1 MTIAERTCS
10 TDLASAGLAAALE
23 AIGAPSFIADA
34 HGRLLHANDAG
45 RRLWEADPAGTGEIL
60 AGAPL
65 GKTGGGVEY
74 AQLDALPAWLLVLRA
89 QPLEARL
96 ARVARAWALTPRQA
110 DVLRLVAQG
119 DTNKAIA
126 AALGCAEVTVELH
139 VSAILRKAHVD
150 RRAALT
156 AAFWRG

>member
-1 MTIAERTCS
+1 MSVSERQSS
-10 TDLASAGLAAALE
+10 TDLASAGLAVALE

-34 HGRLLHANDAG
+34 HGRVLHANDAG
-45 RRLWEADPAGTGEIL
+45 RRLWEADPAGTGELL
-60 AGAPL
+60 AAAPS
-65 GKTGGGVEY
+65 GRTGEGVET
-74 AQLDALPAWLLVLRA
+74 AQLDCLPAWLLVLRG
-89 QPLEARL
+89 QPADARL
-96 ARVARAWALTPRQA
+96 ARVTRTWGLTPRQA

-119 DTNKAIA
+119 HTNKTIA
-126 AALGCAEVTVELH
+126 ADLGCAEVTIELH

>member
-1 MTIAERTCS
+1 MTIPERQFS
-10 TDLASAGLAAALE
+10 SDLAAAGLAAALE

-34 HGRLLHANDAG
+34 QGCVLHANDAG
-45 RRLWEADPAGTGEIL
+45 RRLWESDPTGTGEIL
-60 AGAPL
+60 ATAFL
-65 GKTGGGVEY
+65 GKSSEGVEF
-74 AQLDALPAWLLVLRA
+74 AQLDALPAWLLVLRG
-89 QPLEARL
+89 QPVEARL
-96 ARVARAWALTPRQA
+96 RRTARAWGLTPRQA

-156 AAFWRG
+156 ASFWRG